1 MPLNFACISPHPPII
16 IPTIGQENLSQVQ
29 STIKAL
35 EKVAQDLKKAQPDAI
50 IIISPH
56 GPVGMDSFVIQNAQE
71 FSGDFS
77 QFGDFETRMNF
88 SGDQELVKTICKEA
102 QKQSIPT
109 SLLSESTLD
118 HGCLVPLYY
127 LTKNLPNAKLV
138 PMAFS
143 YLDYEMHF
151 KFGKIIN
158 KAIEQ
163 YSNRTVGII
172 ASGDLSHRLTPDAP
186 AGYSAR
192 GEEFDQ
198 KLVKLL
204 KKNDVKGILN
214 MDPNLV
220 EEAGECGLRSIIILL
235 GTLDGLKYKPQIL
248 SYEGPFGVGYMV
260 AEFNL
265 T

>member
-1 MPLNFACISPHPPII
+1 MPLNFASISPHPPII

-35 EKVAQDLKKAQPDAI
+35 EKVAQNSEKVKPDTI

-56 GPVGMDSFVIQNAQE
+56 GPVDMDSFVIQNAQE

-77 QFGDFETRMNF
+77 QFGDLETKMSF
-88 SGDQELVKTICKEA
+88 SCDQELAKAVCKEA
-102 QKQSIPT
+102 QKQNIPT

-127 LTKNLPNAKLV
+127 LTKNLPNVKLV

-143 YLDYEMHF
+143 YLDYETHF

-158 KAIEQ
+158 ETIEQ
-163 YSNRTVGII
+163 CSNKTVGII

-186 AGYSAR
+186 AGYSSR
-192 GEEFDQ
+192 GKEFDK
-198 KLVKLL
+198 KLVELL
-204 KKNDVKGILN
+204 KKGDVKGILN

-235 GTLDGLKYKPQIL
+235 GVLDGLEYKPQIL
-248 SYEGPFGVGYMV
+248 SYEGPFGVGYLV